1 MEKNK
6 DTINI
11 ALGQLMRQQR
21 KDKKLSMQQIGN
33 MVGITGQMV
42 SLYELGSAS
51 ITVSLLKKFCKIYG
65 CKYYDLI
72 MQASI
77 IAGDNNEK

>member
-1 MEKNK
+1 MKEKDEFNV
-6 DTINI
+6 